1 MRNILDEIKVKAKAL
16 QKTIVLCEGE
26 DSRVVKAAAD
36 ATKEG
41 VAKIVLLGNE
51 AEIKAA
57 NPEIDL
63 TGVTIVDPLTSDKL
77 PAYNAKLCEL
87 RASKGMTPE
96 QLESVR
102 DPFFTTRTTRKVGMG
117 IPLFKFAAEMTG
129 GRLEMESEV
138 GVGTKVRAYFKTDH
152 LDFTPIGDMTST
164 IITLVTMN
172 LHMDFIYRRK
182 LNSDEFAVDTRQLK
196 EILGDVPLNEPSIV
210 SWIQQYINENTKQL
224 TEV

>member
-1 MRNILDEIKVKAKAL
+1 MRELSLNVLDIAQNSVSANASLVEIEL
-16 QKTIVLCEGE
+16 IE
-26 DSRVVKAAAD
+26 DTEKHD
-36 ATKEG
+36 
-41 VAKIVLLGNE
+41 LLIGIYDN
-51 AEIKAA
+51 
-57 NPEIDL
+57 
-63 TGVTIVDPLTSDKL
+63 G
-77 PAYNAKLCEL
+77 
-87 RASKGMTPE
+87 KGMTPE
-96 QLESVR
+96 QVENVR

-129 GRLEMESEV
+129 GKLDIESEV

-182 LNSDEFAVDTRQLK
+182 LDSKEFTVDTRQLK

-210 SWIQQYINENTKQL
+210 SWITQYINENTKQL
-224 TEV
+224 PEV

>member
-1 MRNILDEIKVKAKAL
+1 MRELSLNVLDIAQNSISAGASLVEIE
-16 QKTIVLCEGE
+16 IVE
-26 DSRVVKAAAD
+26 DSVNH
-36 ATKEG
+36 E
-41 VAKIVLLGNE
+41 LLIG
-51 AEIKAA
+51 IY
-57 NPEIDL
+57 DD
-63 TGVTIVDPLTSDKL
+63 G
-77 PAYNAKLCEL
+77 
-87 RASKGMTPE
+87 KGMTPE

-172 LHMDFIYRRK
+172 LHMDFVYRRK
-182 LNSDEFAVDTRQLK
+182 LNSDEFTVDTRQLK

-210 SWIQQYINENTKQL
+210 SWITQYINENTKQL
-224 TEV
+224 PEV

>member
-1 MRNILDEIKVKAKAL
+1 MRELSLNVLDIAQNSVSANASLVEIEL
-16 QKTIVLCEGE
+16 IE
-26 DSRVVKAAAD
+26 D
-36 ATKEG
+36 TKKNE
-41 VAKIVLLGNE
+41 LLIGIYDN
-51 AEIKAA
+51 
-57 NPEIDL
+57 
-63 TGVTIVDPLTSDKL
+63 G
-77 PAYNAKLCEL
+77 
-87 RASKGMTPE
+87 KGMTPE
-96 QLESVR
+96 QVENVR

-129 GRLEMESEV
+129 GKLEIESEV

-182 LNSDEFAVDTRQLK
+182 LNSDEFTVDTRQLK

-210 SWIQQYINENTKQL
+210 SWITQYINENTKQL
-224 TEV
+224 PEV